1 MQVSSTSIANGQIQA
16 VHAAKSKG
24 GQDQPL
30 ALTVRGIPGEA
41 RYLCIVGDDPDAL
54 KPAGRVWVHWN
65 VFNVPLQGDT
75 LEIPAG
81 QPPGGE
87 AGTTS
92 SGHRGYE
99 GMAPPD
105 GEHTY
110 RFAVFASREPIKVD
124 TGKAWTIHEFE
135 RSYGSQALG
144 KAMTEGRFR

>member
-92 SGHRGYE
+92 SGHRG
-99 GMAPPD
+99 
-105 GEHTY
+105 EHTY

-124 TGKAWTIHEFE
+124 TGKAWTIDEFE